1 MTTAAPPA
9 RVPAGTPTG
18 GQFAATARP
27 ENDVDLAHPI
37 PGYTPGDPHSAVIPT
52 ERVAV
57 AISADL
63 TGLAPNVTSFDIE
76 TDTGGGYGLDP
87 RGGQITELVL
97 ANRDAVLVLSGDER
111 HILQGLADYLNARP
125 AGEVLAS
132 WNGSGFDNGFLATRG
147 SMHTEH
153 LTGWGMTVDPIAEEV
168 GSHYVCAGYDAPLT
182 MTWTRADGGEHHDV
196 DLMRVLKTS
205 PLRRRSLR
213 LKDNARRWGAE
224 PIELD
229 RAAMHEATAA
239 EREAYVGS
247 DGVCTL
253 LAHVRLTAPPAA
265 S

>member
-1 MTTAAPPA
+1 MTTAAPPV

-18 GQFAATARP
+18 GQFATTTRT
-27 ENDVDLAHPI
+27 ENAIELAPAI
-37 PGYTPGDPHSAVIPT
+37 PGYVPGEAHTARIPT
-52 ERVAV
+52 NRVAA
-57 AISADL
+57 AIGADL
-63 TGLAPNVTSFDIE
+63 TGLDPNVTSFDIE

-87 RGGQITELVL
+87 RSGQITELVL
-97 ANRDAVLVLSGDER
+97 ANRDEVLVLAGDER
-111 HILQGLADYLNARP
+111 HILQGLADYLNTRP

-147 SMHTEH
+147 AMHTDH
-153 LTGWGMTVDPIAEEV
+153 LTGWGMTVDPIEDEA
-168 GSHYVCAGYDAPLT
+168 GSQFVCAGYDAPLT
-182 MTWTRADGGEHHDV
+182 MTWTRPDGGEHHDV

-229 RAAMHEATAA
+229 RATMHEATAE

-253 LAHVRLTAPPAA
+253 LAHRVLTGAA